1 MNRWAGTISKYS
13 RGKAVVPFALIREK
27 YFQGQRQVWIFK
39 PHVVLLHE
47 ILLNGNGTG
56 LPFNCLACG
65 GLLRDSSDLEPLL
78 AAFATMR
85 SANSHALQML

>member
-56 LPFNCLACG
+56 LPFNSLACG

-78 AAFATMR
+78 VAFATMR